1 MQKVIILGMQ
11 DENEELIHKE
21 LIFDKAAEID
31 TDSIEEY
38 NISDSYLLAVEV
50 NFTEKCEI
58 VISHTLLDYSDLEEI
73 NKFYDVIINEFKENG
88 STLIQNDFISEDELI
103 NKYGFESEDFY

>member
-31 TDSIEEY
+31 TDSIEQY

-50 NFTEKCEI
+50 NFTEKGEI